1 MILMEPFLLMTLHF
15 SHIGFTEDLTFILNL
30 LSERMRL
37 LRTKVRILV
46 YYYADTEKVF
56 ASQAPVI
63 FLSKKFNRNCCSC
76 GLYYSTGIGQ
86 SIPKM
91 QKAAENLFKTCTFP
105 VRNVSAFPPHRAG
118 CESLFSLHG
127 SGPPVVY
134 LMFMNTKRLPNVVRQ
149 PHLHMCRIIV
159 TLFLRYKQEQNLRL
173 LCASFL

>member
-1 MILMEPFLLMTLHF
+1 MRTPLQGLF
-15 SHIGFTEDLTFILNL
+15 SFFH
-30 LSERMRL
+30 
-37 LRTKVRILV
+37 V
-46 YYYADTEKVF
+46 TEKVF

-159 TLFLRYKQEQNLRL
+159 TLFLRYKQETISQIALRFFSVRTR
-173 LCASFL
+173 APPIISTSAARTS

>member
-1 MILMEPFLLMTLHF
+1 MRTPLQGLF
-15 SHIGFTEDLTFILNL
+15 SFFH
-30 LSERMRL
+30 
-37 LRTKVRILV
+37 V
-46 YYYADTEKVF
+46 TEKVF

-91 QKAAENLFKTCTFP
+91 QKAAENLFKTWTFP
-105 VRNVSAFPPHRAG
+105 VRNVSAFPPHRAE